1 MVTVL
6 AFVTISENAP
16 EALAAYFMATDP
28 LLQRAGA
35 RIVKR
40 FSIKDVVVGSCP
52 TRTVVIVEYPTRE
65 AVEMVFGS
73 PEYAA
78 IAKIRDRAFDTY
90 AITVVDDL
98 SDVSATS
105 VVTP

>member
-6 AFVTISENAP
+6 AFVTIAEDAP
-16 EALAAYFMATDP
+16 EALAAYFEVTDP
-28 LLQRAGA
+28 LLKRAGA

-40 FSIKDVVVGSCP
+40 FSIKDVVVGRSP
-52 TRTVVIVEYPTRE
+52 TKTVVMVEYPNRE

-78 IAKIRDRAFDTY
+78 VTRIRDRAFRDY
-90 AITVVDDL
+90 AITIVDDL
-98 SDVSATS
+98 SDASTTAQVA
-105 VVTP
+105 P